1 MGHEKD
7 YSDAVAAD
15 IDAEVRAL
23 IELAHDE
30 AWEILVE
37 YRDVLDTMVL
47 ELIEK
52 ETITQ
57 DDMNRICERVQKRPP
72 MAPFNGFGK
81 RLPSE
86 APPVLTP
93 AERDKLKAQA
103 EADGQIAVGGE
114 GQIAVGGIAA
124 TAVSLYGGAA
134 SLPLPLSF
142 LWPMLAAVLAGGL
155 WGAIAGVLKARVGT
169 NEVISTLLLSFVAVW
184 MVYGAVQSES
194 LLRQPMTNT
203 ATLPE
208 SQEIPDATK
217 LPLLSADADTPLNA
231 GLPIALLLAAV
242 VAVALDRTVW
252 GLRLRAIGLNPVA
265 ARRAGLRIAP
275 TIVLVLFLAGALG
288 GLAGAFMLQG
298 DQGSLKARFSSG
310 YGFDGLVVGL
320 LARGSIAGVVA
331 AALLFGFLRSGGI
344 SMEMQAGVPS
354 ALVLVIQGVIILLL
368 AGAAFWIDR
377 HKEAER

>member
-1 MGHEKD
+1 MSALVLNLDVLKRPALWVSVAAVLVASLFGMALVVAMGASVPD
-7 YSDAVAAD
+7 ALAAFADGAWGSPYAVAAS
-15 IDAEVRAL
+15 INRTLALALVGIGFVIAQRA
-23 IELAHDE
+23 
-30 AWEILVE
+30 
-37 YRDVLDTMVL
+37 
-47 ELIEK
+47 
-52 ETITQ
+52 
-57 DDMNRICERVQKRPP
+57 N
-72 MAPFNGFGK
+72 
-81 RLPSE
+81 
-86 APPVLTP
+86 LTN
-93 AERDKLKAQA
+93 
-103 EADGQIAVGGE
+103 VGGE

-124 TAVSLYGGAA
+124 TAVCLYGGAA
-134 SLPLPLSF
+134 ALPMPLSF

-155 WGAIAGVLKARVGT
+155 WGGIAGVLKAKAGT

-217 LPLLSADADTPLNA
+217 LPLLSAEADTPLNV
-231 GLPIALLLAAV
+231 GLPIALLLAV
-242 VAVALDRTVW
+242 LVAVALDKTVW
-252 GLRLRAIGLNPVA
+252 GLRLRAIGLNAVA

-275 TIVLVLFLAGALG
+275 TIVLVLFLAGAFG

-320 LARGSIAGVVA
+320 LARGSIAGVIA

-377 HKEAER
+377 RKEAER

>member
-1 MGHEKD
+1 MRHLRFLQRPALWVSVAAVLVASLFGMGLVVIMGASVPD
-7 YSDAVAAD
+7 ALAAFADGAWGSPYAVAAS
-15 IDAEVRAL
+15 INRTLAFALVGIGFVIAQRA
-23 IELAHDE
+23 
-30 AWEILVE
+30 
-37 YRDVLDTMVL
+37 
-47 ELIEK
+47 
-52 ETITQ
+52 
-57 DDMNRICERVQKRPP
+57 N
-72 MAPFNGFGK
+72 
-81 RLPSE
+81 
-86 APPVLTP
+86 LTN
-93 AERDKLKAQA
+93 
-103 EADGQIAVGGE
+103 VGGE

-134 SLPLPLSF
+134 SLPMPLSF
-142 LWPMLAAVLAGGL
+142 VVPMLAAMLAGGL
-155 WGAIAGVLKARVGT
+155 WGGIAGVLKAKVGT

-217 LPLLSADADTPLNA
+217 LPLLSEDADTPLNV
-231 GLPIALLLAAV
+231 GLPIALALAVV
-242 VAVALDRTVW
+242 VAVALDKTVW
-252 GLRLRAIGLNPVA
+252 GLRLRAIGLNAVA

-275 TIVLVLFLAGALG
+275 TIVWVLFLAGALG

-320 LARGSIAGVVA
+320 LARGSIPGVIA

-354 ALVLVIQGVIILLL
+354 ALVQVIQGLIILLL

-377 HKEAER
+377 RKEAER

>member
-1 MGHEKD
+1 MNAVTSHLHVLQRPALWVSLAAVLVASLFGMGLVVVMGASVPQALAAFAD
-7 YSDAVAAD
+7 GAWGSPYAVAAS
-15 IDAEVRAL
+15 INRTLALALVGIGFVIAQRA
-23 IELAHDE
+23 
-30 AWEILVE
+30 
-37 YRDVLDTMVL
+37 
-47 ELIEK
+47 
-52 ETITQ
+52 
-57 DDMNRICERVQKRPP
+57 N
-72 MAPFNGFGK
+72 
-81 RLPSE
+81 
-86 APPVLTP
+86 LTN
-93 AERDKLKAQA
+93 
-103 EADGQIAVGGE
+103 VGGE

-134 SLPLPLSF
+134 SLPVPLSF
-142 LWPMLAAVLAGGL
+142 LLPMVAAMLAGGL
-155 WGAIAGVLKARVGT
+155 WGGIAGVLKAKVGT

-231 GLPIALLLAAV
+231 GLPIALLLAAG
-242 VAVALDRTVW
+242 VAVALDKTVW
-252 GLRLRAIGLNPVA
+252 GLRLRAIGLNTVA
-265 ARRAGLRIAP
+265 SRRAGLRIAP
-275 TIVLVLFLAGALG
+275 TIVLVLFLAGAFG

-320 LARGSIAGVVA
+320 LARGSIPGVIA

-354 ALVLVIQGVIILLL
+354 ALVLVIQGLIILLL

-377 HKEAER
+377 RKEIER

>member
-1 MGHEKD
+1 MRHLRFLQRPALWVSVAAVLVATLAGMGLVVIMGASVPEALAAFAD
-7 YSDAVAAD
+7 GAWGSPYAVAAS
-15 IDAEVRAL
+15 INRTLAFALVGIGFVIAQRA
-23 IELAHDE
+23 
-30 AWEILVE
+30 
-37 YRDVLDTMVL
+37 
-47 ELIEK
+47 
-52 ETITQ
+52 
-57 DDMNRICERVQKRPP
+57 N
-72 MAPFNGFGK
+72 
-81 RLPSE
+81 
-86 APPVLTP
+86 LTN
-93 AERDKLKAQA
+93 
-103 EADGQIAVGGE
+103 VGGE

-124 TAVSLYGGAA
+124 TAVALYGGAA
-134 SLPLPLSF
+134 SLPMPLSF
-142 LWPMLAAVLAGGL
+142 VVPMLAAMLAGGL
-155 WGAIAGVLKARVGT
+155 WGGIAGVLKAKVGT

-184 MVYGAVQSES
+184 MVYGAVQSEA

-217 LPLLSADADTPLNA
+217 LPLLSEDADTPLNV
-231 GLPIALLLAAV
+231 GLPIALALAVV
-242 VAVALDRTVW
+242 VAVALDKTVW
-252 GLRLRAIGLNPVA
+252 GLRLRAIGLNAVA

-275 TIVLVLFLAGALG
+275 TIVWVLFLAGALG

-320 LARGSIAGVVA
+320 LARGSIPGVIA

-354 ALVLVIQGVIILLL
+354 ALVQVIQGLIILLL

-377 HKEAER
+377 RKEAER

>member
-1 MGHEKD
+1 MSALTLNLQVLQRPALWVSVAAVLVASLVGMALVVVMGASVPD
-7 YSDAVAAD
+7 ALAAFADGAWGSPYAVAAS
-15 IDAEVRAL
+15 INRTLALALVGIGFVIAQRA
-23 IELAHDE
+23 
-30 AWEILVE
+30 
-37 YRDVLDTMVL
+37 
-47 ELIEK
+47 
-52 ETITQ
+52 
-57 DDMNRICERVQKRPP
+57 N
-72 MAPFNGFGK
+72 
-81 RLPSE
+81 
-86 APPVLTP
+86 LTN
-93 AERDKLKAQA
+93 
-103 EADGQIAVGGE
+103 VGGE

-134 SLPLPLSF
+134 TLPMPLSF

-155 WGAIAGVLKARVGT
+155 WGGIAGVLKAKAGT
-169 NEVISTLLLSFVAVW
+169 NEVISTLLLSFIAVW
-184 MVYGAVQSES
+184 MVYGAVQSEA

-208 SQEIPDATK
+208 SQEIPDAAK
-217 LPLLSADADTPLNA
+217 LPLLSADADTPLNV
-231 GLPIALLLAAV
+231 GLPIALLLAVV
-242 VAVALDRTVW
+242 VAVALDKTVW
-252 GLRLRAIGLNPVA
+252 GLRLRAIGLNAVA

-275 TIVLVLFLAGALG
+275 TIVLVLFLAGAFG

-320 LARGSIAGVVA
+320 LARGSIPGVIA

-354 ALVLVIQGVIILLL
+354 ALVLVIQGAIILLL

-377 HKEAER
+377 RKESER

>member
-1 MGHEKD
+1 MSALTLNLQVLQRPALWMSVAAVLVASLFGMALVVAMGASVPD
-7 YSDAVAAD
+7 ALAAFADGAWGSPYAVAAS
-15 IDAEVRAL
+15 INRTLALALVGIGFVIAQRA
-23 IELAHDE
+23 
-30 AWEILVE
+30 
-37 YRDVLDTMVL
+37 
-47 ELIEK
+47 
-52 ETITQ
+52 
-57 DDMNRICERVQKRPP
+57 N
-72 MAPFNGFGK
+72 
-81 RLPSE
+81 
-86 APPVLTP
+86 LTN
-93 AERDKLKAQA
+93 
-103 EADGQIAVGGE
+103 VGGE

-124 TAVSLYGGAA
+124 TAVSLYGGATA
-134 SLPLPLSF
+134 LPMPLSF

-155 WGAIAGVLKARVGT
+155 WGGIAGVLKAKAGT

-217 LPLLSADADTPLNA
+217 LPLLSAEADTPLNV

-242 VAVALDRTVW
+242 VAVALDKTVW
-252 GLRLRAIGLNPVA
+252 GLRLRAIGLNAMA

-320 LARGSIAGVVA
+320 LARGSIAGVIA

-377 HKEAER
+377 RKEAER

>member
-1 MGHEKD
+1 MSAATLNLLFLKRPALWVSVAAVLVASLFGMALVVAMGASVPKALAAFAD
-7 YSDAVAAD
+7 GAWGSPYAVAAS
-15 IDAEVRAL
+15 INRTLALALVGIGFVIAQRA
-23 IELAHDE
+23 
-30 AWEILVE
+30 
-37 YRDVLDTMVL
+37 
-47 ELIEK
+47 
-52 ETITQ
+52 
-57 DDMNRICERVQKRPP
+57 N
-72 MAPFNGFGK
+72 
-81 RLPSE
+81 
-86 APPVLTP
+86 LTN
-93 AERDKLKAQA
+93 
-103 EADGQIAVGGE
+103 VGGE
-114 GQIAVGGIAA
+114 GQIALGGIAA

-134 SLPLPLSF
+134 SLPVPLSF
-142 LWPMLAAVLAGGL
+142 LLPMLAAVLAGGL
-155 WGAIAGVLKARVGT
+155 WGGIAGVLKAKVGT
-169 NEVISTLLLSFVAVW
+169 NEVISTLLLSFIAVW

-208 SQEIPDATK
+208 SQEIPNATK
-217 LPLLSADADTPLNA
+217 LPLLSQEADTPLNV
-231 GLPIALLLAAV
+231 GLPMALALAVA
-242 VAVALDRTVW
+242 VAVALDKTVW
-252 GLRLRAIGLNPVA
+252 GLRLRAIGLNAMA

-320 LARGSIAGVVA
+320 LARGSIPGVVA

-354 ALVLVIQGVIILLL
+354 ALVQVIQGMIILLL

-377 HKEAER
+377 RKEAER